1 LKGST
6 LDKEDVVIAGGNI
19 IKTTMN
25 RRGYKHRGTEDTLTI
40 RGEYARNLQY
50 VFSKET
56 MTADGVVV
64 DLVYFGVDVLA
75 EKLVIGLYREN
86 SKKSKKAT
94 REDEVYANAARSIN
108 LLKLTRE
115 SLEREL
121 DKLIPPV
128 RGRLK

>member
-1 LKGST
+1 L
-6 LDKEDVVIAGGNI
+6 IAGGNI

-25 RRGYKHRGTEDTLTI
+25 RRGYKHRGSEDQLTI

-56 MTADGVVV
+56 ITSDGVVV
-64 DLVYFGVDVLA
+64 DLVYFGVDVLT

-86 SKKSKKAT
+86 SKKSKKANK
-94 REDEVYANAARSIN
+94 EHKVYANAARSIS
-108 LLKLTRE
+108 LLKLTGKT
-115 SLEREL
+115 LDREL

-128 RGRLK
+128 LGRLK

>member
-1 LKGST
+1 LKSST

-25 RRGYKHRGTEDTLTI
+25 RRGYKHRGTEDQFTI

-56 MTADGVVV
+56 ITSGGVVV

-86 SKKSKKAT
+86 SKKSKKASK
-94 REDEVYANAARSIN
+94 EDGVYANAARSIS
-108 LLKLTRE
+108 LLKLTKE
-115 SLEREL
+115 TLEKEL

-128 RGRLK
+128 RGRFK

>member
-1 LKGST
+1 M
-6 LDKEDVVIAGGNI
+6 IAGGNI

-25 RRGYKHRGTEDTLTI
+25 RRGYKHRGSEDQLTI

-56 MTADGVVV
+56 ITSDGVVV

-75 EKLVIGLYREN
+75 EKLVMGLYREN
-86 SKKSKKAT
+86 SKKSNKAKT
-94 REDEVYANAARSIN
+94 EHAVYANAARSIG
-108 LLKLTRE
+108 LLKLTRK
-115 SLEREL
+115 SLEKEL
-121 DKLIPPV
+121 DKLITPV

>member
-1 LKGST
+1 M
-6 LDKEDVVIAGGNI
+6 EDVVIAGGNI

-25 RRGYKHRGTEDTLTI
+25 RRGYKHRGTEDQLTI

-56 MTADGVVV
+56 ITADGVVV

-86 SKKSKKAT
+86 SKKSKKAKK
-94 REDEVYANAARSIN
+94 EHAVYANAARSIG

-121 DKLIPPV
+121 DKLITPV

>member
-6 LDKEDVVIAGGNI
+6 LDKEDVLIAGENI
-19 IKTTMN
+19 IKTTMT
-25 RRGYKHRGTEDTLTI
+25 RRGYKHRGTEDQLTI

-56 MTADGVVV
+56 ITSAGVVV

-86 SKKSKKAT
+86 PKKSTKANK
-94 REDEVYANAARSIN
+94 EHKVYANAARSIS
-108 LLKLTRE
+108 LLKLTGE
-115 SLEREL
+115 TLEREL
-121 DKLIPPV
+121 GKLITPV
-128 RGRLK
+128 RSRLK

>member
-1 LKGST
+1 LKGGT
-6 LDKEDVVIAGGNI
+6 LDKENVVIAGGNI

-25 RRGYKHRGTEDTLTI
+25 RRGYKHRSTEDQLTI

-56 MTADGVVV
+56 ITADGVVV

-86 SKKSKKAT
+86 SKRSKKKKK
-94 REDEVYANAARSIN
+94 EDPVHENTARSIG
-108 LLKLTRE
+108 LLKLSRE
-115 SLEREL
+115 TLEKEL
-121 DKLIPPV
+121 DKLITPV